1 MEKRELKLQIT
12 RWRENKLKEEKLNKN
27 SLPSVCSI
35 CSSHLSEEE
44 KKNRI
49 FRSSPPRTEREY
61 REYRERRNNPD
72 LIFVNSTTCPY
83 VCYFEKNK
91 EENDGRI

>member
-35 CSSHLSEEE
+35 CSSHLSSKE
-44 KKNRI
+44 KKNRV
-49 FRSSPPRTEREY
+49 FRSSPPVTPREW
-61 REYRERRNNPD
+61 REYRERRNDPT
-72 LIFVNSTTCPY
+72 LLFVNSSNCPY
-83 VCYFEKNK
+83 VCYFEKI
-91 EENDGRI
+91 EEET